1 MLFGYEIPWLD
12 RALLILLV
20 IVVALVARW
29 LLVRAIGLVTRSMV
43 DRAQRRKAATPAG
56 RIIAA
61 VTGADNSRYEQRAAT
76 MGSLLRSVVAVGVF
90 TVTVLTILAIFDVPL
105 GPLLATA
112 GVGGVALG
120 FGAQSLVRDYLS
132 GMFMIMEDQ
141 YGVGDVIDT
150 GQVTGTVEEVGL
162 RVTRLRDGNG
172 QVWSRGNGAGGVV
185 PRLLCCGRRQK
196 VGHRRTVQEGSEALF
211 HAVDEEARQLAL
223 LGLVH
228 DRTAVSE
235 NHGGAVWTPPAENG
249 LAVRDL
255 LVALGD
261 HLGPCKKREIL
272 RVAIA
277 SARTCEQR
285 GNVTCSSRART
296 DT

>member
-172 QVWSRGNGAGGVV
+172 QVWYVRNG
-185 PRLLCCGRRQK
+185 
-196 VGHRRTVQEGSEALF
+196 
-211 HAVDEEARQLAL
+211 
-223 LGLVH
+223 
-228 DRTAVSE
+228 
-235 NHGGAVWTPPAENG
+235 
-249 LAVRDL
+249 
-255 LVALGD
+255 
-261 HLGPCKKREIL
+261 EIL
-272 RVAIA
+272 RVGNQSQGWSTAIA
-277 SARTCEQR
+277 DVPIGNDEDAAQAVEILQAVASAVGADKQFADVLMDAPSVVGVDSVTAAGTTLRITAKTLPNQHWGVKRALLQR
-285 GNVTCSSRART
+285 SLEALGEAGYHGPVVPGVPAPA
-296 DT
+296 